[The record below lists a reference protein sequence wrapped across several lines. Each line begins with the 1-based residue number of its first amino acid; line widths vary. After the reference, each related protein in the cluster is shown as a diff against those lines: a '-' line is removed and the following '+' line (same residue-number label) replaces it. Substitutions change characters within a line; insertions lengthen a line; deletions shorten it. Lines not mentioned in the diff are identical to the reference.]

1 MIKDTLYQGTSEFV
15 PKCKIQN
22 TYKPRWLN
30 KSATKAIKSKQKA
43 YKNYLANKTRYNE
56 FKYKM
61 MRNAATTEV
70 RAAKKYFEQ
79 RIAKESKDN
88 PKAFWK

>member
-1 MIKDTLYQGTSEFV
+1 
-15 PKCKIQN
+15 
-22 TYKPRWLN
+22 
-30 KSATKAIKSKQKA
+30 
-43 YKNYLANKTRYNE
+43 
-56 FKYKM
+56 

-88 PKAFWK
+88 PKAFWKYVKSKTVCKTNVGNLKYNGKMAETEMEKAEMLKGNMNNQMLVSTFYMVYVCTNICT